1 MIAVN
6 SAGLTDVGKK
16 RKGNEDALIIDDKL
30 KLYVVADGMGGHLAG
45 EIASKIVVDTI
56 PDSLQNTDEQ
66 SVKAESIKDI
76 KDDGL
81 SPAARMLLS
90 GINLANHEVF
100 NASRAKE
107 SCRGMGSTV
116 SAICFTDE
124 TFIVA
129 NVGDSP
135 IYMIHKGEIETIS
148 VPHTLLAEQ
157 EAIDPDKAKQFE
169 SRYKH
174 ILTRA
179 IGVKENVQADI
190 CEIQSFKNDILVI
203 CSDGLS
209 DKVSPEEIRDL
220 VKIKAPE
227 EACQALVELANNRG
241 GDDNI
246 TVIVIKIIK
255 TGKKKESG
263 ISGFFSRIAN
273 VLANIPLMQT
283 FKK

>member
-1 MIAVN
+1 MIAVKP
-6 SAGLTDVGKK
+6 AGLTDVGKK
-16 RKGNEDALIIDDKL
+16 RKGNEDAFILDDKL
-30 KLYVVADGMGGHLAG
+30 KLYVIADGMGGHLAG
-45 EIASKIVVDTI
+45 EIASKIVIDTI
-56 PDSLQNTDEQ
+56 PDSLQDTCDQ
-66 SVKAESIKDI
+66 SVEDESITDI
-76 KDDGL
+76 PNDGL
-81 SPAARMLLS
+81 SPAAMMLLS

-100 NASRAKE
+100 STAMAKE

-116 SAICFTDE
+116 SAICFTDQ

-135 IYMIHKGEIETIS
+135 IYLVHKGEIETIS

-157 EAIDPDKAKQFE
+157 AAIDPDKAKEFE

-179 IGVKENVQADI
+179 IGVNENVQTDI

-220 VKIKAPE
+220 VTVKTPE
-227 EACQALVELANNRG
+227 EACNVLVETANKRG

-246 TVIVIKIIK
+246 TVIIIKIIK
-255 TGKKKESG
+255 TGKKKAFKSN
-263 ISGFFSRIAN
+263 F
-273 VLANIPLMQT
+273 
-283 FKK
+283 FKKVLI

>member
-1 MIAVN
+1 MITVN

-16 RKGNEDALIIDDKL
+16 RKENEDAFFLDDSL
-30 KLYVVADGMGGHLAG
+30 KLYMIADGMGGHLAG

-56 PDSLQNTDEQ
+56 PDFLRNTHDQ
-66 SVKAESIKDI
+66 SVKAESIKDTQN
-76 KDDGL
+76 DDL

-90 GINLANHEVF
+90 SINLANHEVF
-100 NASRAKE
+100 SAARAKE

-116 SAICFTDE
+116 SAICFTDQ

-135 IYMIHKGEIETIS
+135 IYLVHRGEIETIS
-148 VPHTLLAEQ
+148 VPHTLLAQ
-157 EAIDPDKAKQFE
+157 QAAIDPDKAKQFE

-179 IGVKENVQADI
+179 IGVKENVQTDI

-209 DKVSPEEIRDL
+209 DKISPEEIRDL
-220 VKIKAPE
+220 VTIKAPE
-227 EACQALVELANNRG
+227 EACKTLVEIANKRG

-246 TVIVIKIIK
+246 TIIVIKIIK
-255 TGKKKESG
+255 TGKKKEG
-263 ISGFFSRIAN
+263 VISGLFSWI
-273 VLANIPLMQT
+273 ANIPLIKI

>member
-16 RKGNEDALIIDDKL
+16 RKGNEDAFLLDDKL
-30 KLYVVADGMGGHLAG
+30 KLYVIADGMGGHLAG

-56 PDSLQNTDEQ
+56 PDSLHNTHDQ
-66 SVKAESIKDI
+66 PVKDESIKDTN
-76 KDDGL
+76 DEDL
-81 SPAARMLLS
+81 SVTARMLLS

-100 NASRAKE
+100 SASKAKE

-116 SAICFTDE
+116 SAVYFTDQ

-135 IYMIHKGEIETIS
+135 IYLVHKGEIETIS

-157 EAIDPDKAKQFE
+157 AAIDPDKAKQFE

-190 CEIQSFKNDILVI
+190 CEIQSFKNDILII

-209 DKVSPEEIRDL
+209 DKVSPEEIREL
-220 VKIKAPE
+220 VQIQAPG
-227 EACQALVELANNRG
+227 EACQSLVNMANNRG

-246 TVIVIKIIK
+246 TVIVIKVIK
-255 TGKKKESG
+255 TGKKKEGG
-263 ISGFFSRIAN
+263 ISGLFSWIAN
-273 VLANIPLMQT
+273 ISLGTRTN
-283 FKK
+283 